1 MKPGSDTVTINKI
14 LPRLEANAEHGLT
27 AAQARERL
35 ENGYDNASP
44 APPEKTV
51 GQIFRDNILTYFN
64 LVFFVLALLIVLVGS
79 YRNLTFMPIIFVN
92 STIGII
98 QELRSRRALSKLKF
112 VAAPHANVVRD
123 GQVLTIPAVDAVL
136 DDIAQFSAGNQIY
149 ADAVVLTGECR
160 VNEALVTGESDE
172 IVKTPGAELL
182 SGSFIVSGECR
193 ARLDKVGVDSFVS
206 KLTVEAKKHTKRK
219 LSGMMGALTR
229 LIQVIGFVIIP
240 FGTALF
246 LQQRLNLGH
255 SVADSVVH
263 TVAALVGMIPEGLY
277 FLTSIALTIS
287 IMRLAMKRT
296 LVHDMSCIETL
307 ARVDVLCV
315 DKTGTITENKMSVR
329 DLIPL
334 NPGTHDAARVS
345 SLLSDFA
352 AAMGADNE
360 TMLALKNRFSEPPRR
375 RAASVLAFSSATKY
389 SGVTFSSSETFL
401 LGAPEKILLAD
412 YEAYRSE
419 IEEFSAQGCRVLLF
433 ARYHGPLDDKGV
445 RFETEPLALVVL
457 TNGIRPEAPATFKYF
472 RDQGVRIKVISGDN
486 PLTVSAVAQEAG
498 IENADKFVDASTL
511 TTERKIRSAVKEYTV
526 FGRVTPDQKRKL
538 IRAFKAEGHTVA
550 MTGDGVNDV
559 LALKDADCSIAMAS
573 GSDIACHVSNIVL
586 LDSNFSAMPSVVAE
600 GRRVINNIERSA
612 SLFLTKNIF
621 SFSLALTALIVALPY
636 PFEPSQIALFNIMLI
651 GFPSF
656 ILAIQPNTSLVRGR
670 FLLNVILR
678 ALPAGLTDFL
688 ALLAAIF
695 ACRHFGIP
703 MAELS
708 TMATII
714 IACVG
719 LMMLYRIGRPLNLL
733 RGALIIACAVGFT
746 LGGLLFSGLFLLTPL
761 SAPAV
766 KATIVIIAAAVP
778 LMILISR
785 IVRLFDGSGKKQQ
798 RKPRPA
804 GRGNEFA

>member
-1 MKPGSDTVTINKI
+1 VKPSSVTATISKI
-14 LPRLEANAEHGLT
+14 LPRIEAHAEQGLT
-27 AAQARERL
+27 SAQARERL
-35 ENGYDNASP
+35 VNGYGNMSP
-44 APPEKTV
+44 TPPEKTV

-64 LVFFVLALLIVLVGS
+64 LVFFVLGLLIVLVQS
-79 YRNLTFMPIIFVN
+79 YRNLTFMPIIFIN

-98 QELRSRRALSKLKF
+98 QELRSKRALSRLKF
-112 VAAPHANVVRD
+112 VAAPHANLVRD
-123 GQVLTIPAVDAVL
+123 GQTLKIPAEDAVL
-136 DDIAQFSAGNQIY
+136 DDIAIFTPGNQIY

-172 IVKTPGAELL
+172 IVKLPGSALL

-193 ARLDKVGVDSFVS
+193 ARLDKVGADSFVS
-206 KLTVEAKKHTKRK
+206 KLTIEAKKHTKKKRT
-219 LSGMMGALTR
+219 GMMGALTR

-255 SVADSVVH
+255 SMADSVVH

-296 LVHDMSCIETL
+296 LVHDMTCIETL

-329 DLIPL
+329 DVVLLCPE
-334 NPGTHDAARVS
+334 THDLARVS

-360 TMLALKNRFSEPPRR
+360 TMLALKSRFNEPPRR

-389 SGVTFSSSETFL
+389 SGASFSASETFL
-401 LGAPEKILLAD
+401 LGAPEKILLKD
-412 YEAYRSE
+412 YDTHRPD
-419 IEEFSAQGCRVLLF
+419 IEKYSAQGCRVLLF
-433 ARYHGPLDDKGV
+433 ARYRGPLDDKGV
-445 RFETEPLALVVL
+445 RGDAEPLALVIL
-457 TNGIRPEAPATFKYF
+457 TNGIRPQAPATFRYF
-472 RDQGVRIKVISGDN
+472 RQQGVMIKVISGDN
-486 PLTVSAVAQEAG
+486 ALTVSAVAQEAG
-498 IENADKFVDASTL
+498 IENADKYVDASTL

-526 FGRVTPDQKRKL
+526 FGRVTPEQKRKL

-573 GSDIACHVSNIVL
+573 GSDVACRVSNIVL
-586 LDSNFSAMPSVVAE
+586 LDSDFSAMPSVVAE

-621 SFSLALTALIVALPY
+621 SFALALAALIIALPY
-636 PFEPSQIALFNIMLI
+636 PFQPSQIALFNIMLI

-656 ILAIQPNTSLVRGR
+656 VLAIQPNTSLVRGR

-678 ALPAGLTDFL
+678 ALPAGLTNFL
-688 ALLAAIF
+688 ALLAAIL

-703 MAELS
+703 LAELS

-714 IACVG
+714 IASVG
-719 LMMLYRIGRPLNLL
+719 LMMLYRVGRPLNLL
-733 RGALIIACAVGFT
+733 RGALIIASAIGFT
-746 LGGLLFSGLFLLTPL
+746 LGGLLFSGLFLLSPL
-761 SAPAV
+761 SVPAIE
-766 KATIVIIAAAVP
+766 ATAVIIAAAVP

-785 IVRLFDGSGKKQQ
+785 IVRMFDGSGKPPA
-798 RKPRPA
+798 RKRLPSLP
-804 GRGNEFA
+804 E